1 MLRYYNQGNI
11 SRIHTQLDP
20 TDMKLK
26 KNKEIIL
33 LHVLKVTLIVTKEA
47 LIKEKKIIGYTK

>member
-1 MLRYYNQGNI
+1 MLRYYYQGNI
-11 SRIHTQLDP
+11 SRIHTLLDP

-33 LHVLKVTLIVTKEA
+33 LHVFKVTLIVTKEV
-47 LIKEKKIIGYTK
+47 LIKEKKIIG